1 MKSFNTVE
9 YNIKSN
15 KIKNS
20 KSIHIVML
28 SDLHNR
34 EHGAYNN
41 LLIKMIKKLNPHV
54 VLVGGDMITA
64 SEKNM
69 EVPLKLLMELSN
81 SFPIFY
87 ANGNHEQRAVL
98 LRKGYTI
105 VYAKYKNSL
114 KANGVVFLEDEKVKM
129 TIEGNRIDLYGYDLP
144 ISFYKKFCYKTIQK
158 KEIENSIGL
167 PDKSPFSILLAHN
180 PMHFKAYADWGADL
194 TLSGHLHGGI
204 IRLPIIGG
212 VITPQAL
219 PFPKY
224 DRGLY
229 NIDNHKLIVSAGL
242 GEHTIKIRINNP
254 AQLVVI
260 NLN

>member
-1 MKSFNTVE
+1 MQLFKTVE

-15 KIKNS
+15 KIKTTRP
-20 KSIHIVML
+20 IRMVML

-34 EHGAYNN
+34 EHGVHNN
-41 LLIKMIKKLNPHV
+41 LLIKKIKEINPHV
-54 VLVGGDMITA
+54 VLVGGDMIIA
-64 SEKNM
+64 SDKNM
-69 EVPLKLLMELSN
+69 EVPLNLLMELSN
-81 SFPIFY
+81 SYPIYY
-87 ANGNHEQRAVL
+87 ANGNHEQRAVIQN
-98 LRKGYTI
+98 KE
-105 VYAKYKNSL
+105 YAIAYGKYKNSL
-114 KANGVVFLEDEKVKM
+114 KACGVVFLEDEKVKM

-144 ISFYKKFCYKTIQK
+144 MMHYKKFWYKTIQK

-167 PDKSPFSILLAHN
+167 PDKRPFSILLAHN

-204 IRLPIIGG
+204 IRLPLIGG

-254 AQLVVI
+254 AQLVVV
-260 NLN
+260 NMN